1 MAMMAV
7 GDTNVPSLSTVG
19 KFEFQ
24 SWQGRLKVFTTYAN
38 TVLVLKIQNYYFTSS
53 KVNSVIYPLNKYILL
68 DLVCYH
74 FTW

>member
-7 GDTNVPSLSTVG
+7 GDINVPSLSTVG

-38 TVLVLKIQNYYFTSS
+38 IVLVLKIQNYNFISS
-53 KVNSVIYPLNKYILL
+53 KVSRGPVFQSVELL
-68 DLVCYH
+68 SCG
-74 FTW
+74 